1 MAGRDDLISS
11 YLRALELELETLSAP
26 QEIDTLFVG
35 GGTPTH
41 LPPAE
46 LRQLLHLLTSWLR
59 LSPGYEF
66 TVEANPADVSREVV
80 DVLTSMGVS
89 RVSLGA
95 QSFDGQ
101 KLKLLERNHTCE
113 EIKASADLLQQA
125 GLQFSLDLIFGVPD
139 ESLDKWRTDLDQ
151 AIRLEPQHLST
162 YALTYERGA
171 RFWARKKRGELQAL
185 SDDAEADLFEFAI
198 DQLSRAGFEHY
209 EISNFSR
216 PQHACRHNLNYWQG
230 GTYFAFGPGAASH
243 IAGKRQVNHGS
254 TTTYLRRM
262 FAAESPIAD
271 SEFLSDEESAMER
284 LVFGLRQLAG
294 VDAERFLAE
303 TGYAIDDLA
312 GNAIQRLVVAD
323 LLEWAN
329 KRLRVTR
336 TGLLVCDAIA
346 EELLAS

>member
-1 MAGRDDLISS
+1 LQ
-11 YLRALELELETLSAP
+11 ALELELERLSTP

-46 LRQLLHLLTSWLR
+46 LQRLLQLLTSWLP

-66 TVEANPADVSREVV
+66 TVEANPTDVYPEVV
-80 DVLTSMGVS
+80 DVLTSMGVG

-101 KLKLLERNHTCE
+101 KLKLLERNHTCK
-113 EIKASADLLQQA
+113 EIEASAQLLRQA
-125 GLQFSLDLIFGVPD
+125 GLHFSLDLIFGVPD
-139 ESLDKWRTDLDQ
+139 ESMDKWRTDLDN

-171 RFWARKKRGELQAL
+171 RFWARQKRGELQAL
-185 SDDAEADLFEFAI
+185 SNEAEADLFELAI
-198 DQLSRAGFEHY
+198 EQLSQAGFEHY
-209 EISNFSR
+209 EVSNFAR
-216 PQHACRHNLNYWQG
+216 RQHACRHNLNYWQG

-243 IAGKRQVNHGS
+243 IAGRRRVNHGS

-262 FAAESPIAD
+262 LANESPIAE
-271 SEFLSDEESAMER
+271 SELLSDQESAQER

-294 VDAERFLAE
+294 VAAPQFLAE
-303 TGYAIDDLA
+303 TGYTIDDLA
-312 GNAIQRLVVAD
+312 GKAIERLVAAD
-323 LLEWAN
+323 LLEWEN
-329 KRLRVTR
+329 ERLRVTHA
-336 TGLLVCDAIA
+336 GLLVCDAIA
-346 EELLAS
+346 AELLTPA